1 MVCCSRTLVQFNFL
15 SVVVFKYLLFKNL
28 VVQGGCANLCV
39 STYASILAFHLIIIL
54 LKEYA
59 REVYNFLILELRE
72 LPFTLSLLPLLVY
85 FSLSLSLLW

>member
-1 MVCCSRTLVQFNFL
+1 M
-15 SVVVFKYLLFKNL
+15 
-28 VVQGGCANLCV
+28 